1 MLKFVRQKPATENP
15 QGISSKGNVLHKLWI
30 TALVVILVPTVGGF
44 GYLLLLREADLQD
57 RQIRRVTNTY
67 AVQQSAN
74 VELLFRQV
82 QERLA
87 AAARSP
93 LAISAVTSSGADDIA
108 LFEKAMMDYFPGAV
122 SLRVVPIGAMGTAGL
137 KSGSDGLRN
146 HIEVD
151 LLRRA
156 GEGEDTSPESYQFEG
171 AWLTSLAQLIVHPRG
186 TEQRAVILGTFDN
199 QVISDVLGAM
209 HSENGRSSLQ
219 QVYRNGNFSRTD
231 EIAVAGTGDATDYET
246 RVELNSG
253 RWHLIYTPSNQL
265 LSTLQIDTLPVT
277 AVMVVTIIASLGALF
292 YLLIFFQRFLV
303 AEVERI
309 GASAEKKTPLEL
321 GMPVLVPLA
330 KQLRR
335 ATQRQAVKAA
345 SRSKRKVTRR
355 RTEGDG
361 GLSDPMFQKTSM
373 IDEFDDELD
382 RDEPVPAQE
391 MAPEKDSDLPIHI
404 FRAYDIRGLVDS
416 ELNEELITR
425 IGGALG
431 TLAQERG
438 QQAVIVACDGR
449 NSSPGIK
456 NTLVKSLLNSGRDV
470 IDIGVVPT
478 PLLYYATHTLDS
490 KSGVMITGSHNPPE
504 YNGLKIVINGK
515 TLAGDEIQNLLELVQ
530 ENKFSEG
537 SGRLLKQDVVEDYI
551 ETIVADMAIAVPLKV
566 VVDAGNGLAGAVA
579 PELLEELGCEVVP
592 MYCDIDGTFPNHNPD
607 PSVDANLADL
617 QARVKA
623 EKADLGV
630 AFDGDGDRLA
640 IISPE
645 GEIIRTDKLLM
656 LFAQDIVARNPGA
669 DIIFDVKCSRHLIQ
683 LVSRYGGRPILWRSG
698 HSFMKEKML
707 ETGALLGGE
716 FSGHIFFGERWFGF
730 DDGMY
735 AAARLAEIL
744 SSSESGLA
752 PLLEDFPE
760 TESTP
765 EIRIPVSEGA
775 KFKLVEQIIE
785 QGDFSPGKITTLDGI
800 RVDYND
806 GWGLLRASNTLPA
819 LTARFEARD
828 TDALERIMQQFR
840 TQIALVDA
848 DLDPGF

>member
-1 MLKFVRQKPATENP
+1 
-15 QGISSKGNVLHKLWI
+15 
-30 TALVVILVPTVGGF
+30 
-44 GYLLLLREADLQD
+44 
-57 RQIRRVTNTY
+57 
-67 AVQQSAN
+67 
-74 VELLFRQV
+74 
-82 QERLA
+82 
-87 AAARSP
+87 
-93 LAISAVTSSGADDIA
+93 
-108 LFEKAMMDYFPGAV
+108 
-122 SLRVVPIGAMGTAGL
+122 
-137 KSGSDGLRN
+137 
-146 HIEVD
+146 
-151 LLRRA
+151 
-156 GEGEDTSPESYQFEG
+156 
-171 AWLTSLAQLIVHPRG
+171 
-186 TEQRAVILGTFDN
+186 
-199 QVISDVLGAM
+199 
-209 HSENGRSSLQ
+209 
-219 QVYRNGNFSRTD
+219 
-231 EIAVAGTGDATDYET
+231 
-246 RVELNSG
+246 
-253 RWHLIYTPSNQL
+253 
-265 LSTLQIDTLPVT
+265 
-277 AVMVVTIIASLGALF
+277 
-292 YLLIFFQRFLV
+292 
-303 AEVERI
+303 
-309 GASAEKKTPLEL
+309 
-321 GMPVLVPLA
+321 
-330 KQLRR
+330 
-335 ATQRQAVKAA
+335 
-345 SRSKRKVTRR
+345 
-355 RTEGDG
+355 
-361 GLSDPMFQKTSM
+361 
-373 IDEFDDELD
+373 
-382 RDEPVPAQE
+382 
-391 MAPEKDSDLPIHI
+391 
-404 FRAYDIRGLVDS
+404 
-416 ELNEELITR
+416 
-425 IGGALG
+425 
-431 TLAQERG
+431 
-438 QQAVIVACDGR
+438 
-449 NSSPGIK
+449 
-456 NTLVKSLLNSGRDV
+456 
-470 IDIGVVPT
+470 
-478 PLLYYATHTLDS
+478 
-490 KSGVMITGSHNPPE
+490 
-504 YNGLKIVINGK
+504 
-515 TLAGDEIQNLLELVQ
+515 
-530 ENKFSEG
+530 
-537 SGRLLKQDVVEDYI
+537 
-551 ETIVADMAIAVPLKV
+551 
-566 VVDAGNGLAGAVA
+566 VDAGNGLAGAVA

-592 MYCDIDGTFPNHNPD
+592 MYCDIDGTFPNHPPD